1 MSNSVQEQ
9 TLATVFARYDR
20 RVMNNIHRADYVECL
35 VATLLGP
42 AWTLPWTSAYD
53 WAPWDLEHVS
63 GARIEVKQAAAR
75 QPWHRGESVPAR
87 PPRFDIAPRRG
98 AYWTLDSTWVE
109 QPGRLADI
117 YIFAWHPE
125 TRERIVDHREPE
137 QWTFFVLRT
146 ETVPAAQRSISLAR
160 CREARPHRPSGIAH
174 PDGQADAEARRRSW
188 GHPHLSASRHGVGR
202 VVHAET
208 VLELVDG
215 LGSPAD
221 DGEYQNPWGQT
232 ARSSSV

>member
-20 RVMNNIHRADYVECL
+20 RGMNNIHRADYVECL

-42 AWTLPWTSAYD
+42 AWTLPWTSGYN

-75 QPWHRGESVPAR
+75 QPWHRDESVQAR
-87 PPRFDIAPRRG
+87 PPRFDIAPRG
-98 AYWTLDSTWVE
+98 GYWTLDSTWVE

-125 TRERIVDHREPE
+125 TRESFVDHREPE

-146 ETVPAAQRSISLAR
+146 ETLPAAQHQPRK
-160 CREARPHRPSGIAH
+160 G
-174 PDGQADAEARRRSW
+174 
-188 GHPHLSASRHGVGR
+188 
-202 VVHAET
+202 
-208 VLELVDG
+208 
-215 LGSPAD
+215 
-221 DGEYQNPWGQT
+221 
-232 ARSSSV
+232 

>member
-35 VATLLGP
+35 VAMLLGP

-75 QPWHRGESVPAR
+75 QPWHRDESVRAR
-87 PPRFDIAPRRG
+87 PPRFDIAPRG
-98 AYWTLDSTWVE
+98 GYWTLDSTWVE

-125 TRERIVDHREPE
+125 TRESIVDHREPE

-146 ETVPAAQRSISLAR
+146 ETLPAAQRSISLAK
-160 CREARPHRPSGIAH
+160 G
-174 PDGQADAEARRRSW
+174 
-188 GHPHLSASRHGVGR
+188 
-202 VVHAET
+202 
-208 VLELVDG
+208 
-215 LGSPAD
+215 
-221 DGEYQNPWGQT
+221 
-232 ARSSSV
+232 